1 MLKKIRVLTI
11 FPKFFDQ
18 FSEYGVVGK
27 AIKSKKIDFS
37 TFDIRA
43 HGIGNNKSVD
53 DTPYGGGPGMVMRPE
68 PFINSVLEL
77 KENDQYTPY
86 VIMTSPNGNNFDEK
100 KVIELSKKESVY
112 ILCGRYEGVDQRVND
127 LVVDEEVSV
136 GNFIVSGGEVPAM
149 IISDSII
156 RKIPGILGSSESNKN
171 ETFSIDNDFSKK
183 EPVYTK
189 PRLFMGAEV
198 PNVLLSG
205 DHSKI
210 DQWKKDNRF

>member
-1 MLKKIRVLTI
+1 MLKKIRILTI

-37 TFDIRA
+37 AYDIRN

-68 PFINSVLEL
+68 PFIDSVNKL
-77 KENDQYTPY
+77 KKSDQYLPH
-86 VIMTSPNGNNFDEK
+86 VILTSPNGTNLNEK
-100 KVIELSKKESVY
+100 KVIELSKKKSIY
-112 ILCGRYEGVDQRVND
+112 ILCGRYEGVDQRVNE
-127 LVVDEEVSV
+127 LVVDEEISV

-171 ETFSIDNDFSKK
+171 ETFSVDNYRKHK

-189 PRLFMGAEV
+189 PRIFMGIEV
-198 PNVLLSG
+198 PDVLLSG
-205 DHSKI
+205 DHAKVKE
-210 DQWKKDNRF
+210 WKKNNRF